1 MSDPTTGYSFRR
13 RVPDGDNRERHV
25 CDDCGWIHYVNPRV
39 VVGAVATWEDRVL
52 LCVRDIEPRRGYWT
66 VPAGFLEEDESA
78 EAGAARETL
87 EEANARITIDA
98 LLAVYSIPRI
108 SQIQLMYRATLDDA
122 DVSPGEESREV
133 RLFRWDEI
141 PWDDLAFPTVTWA
154 LRHFKEVEG
163 RPVFAP
169 FTAPDPGS

>member
-1 MSDPTTGYSFRR
+1 MDPTTGFPFRR

-25 CDDCGWIHYVNPRV
+25 CNDCGWVHYVNPRV
-39 VVGAVATWEDRVL
+39 VVGAVCTWEDRFL
-52 LCVRDIEPRRGYWT
+52 LCVRDIEPRRGFWT

-78 EAGAARETL
+78 EAGAVRETL

-98 LLAVYSIPRI
+98 LLGVYSIPRI

-122 DVSPGEESREV
+122 DVSPGEESAEV
-133 RLFRWDEI
+133 RLFTWDEL

-163 RPVFAP
+163 RASFAP
-169 FTAPDPGS
+169 FTAPETIS